1 MIYILINN
9 QYHIY
14 DYNQWI
20 EDFKGHQISL
30 IQIPHS
36 LDPIKKDS
44 KFQNIYSYSRFIS
57 NIFSLFQFNKIF
69 KIHKKIINEIS
80 PNENDVLLVYT
91 EYEILNQYVINIFY
105 KAHAKIWLLEDGLAT
120 MTLCNS
126 DSKKNSFKSKIYLF
140 VLKYVYS
147 YKYLKIYHLPDP
159 TPLMDDKLFNGVCV
173 RLGSSIKRQIP
184 LFQISNK
191 NEFKFTNLNSDKAIF
206 INNDLY
212 NFFCTFEDYLEI
224 TEKTLAQLSLN
235 FTEIY
240 FKFHPRETDY
250 NINLIKN
257 KINKI
262 PKIKFLDI
270 KGIIEEQ
277 VEAIKPKYAFSFV
290 SAALI
295 NLFHKG
301 IIPVFLYDTDYKIRN
316 DKFVKEIKVFLE
328 SVNYKPIRN
337 IEDFNKNYNSGLEIE
352 PIGSKTLFEI
362 ININ

>member
-1 MIYILINN
+1 M
-9 QYHIY
+9 
-14 DYNQWI
+14 
-20 EDFKGHQISL
+20 
-30 IQIPHS
+30 
-36 LDPIKKDS
+36 
-44 KFQNIYSYSRFIS
+44 
-57 NIFSLFQFNKIF
+57 
-69 KIHKKIINEIS
+69 
-80 PNENDVLLVYT
+80 LVYT

-140 VLKYVYS
+140 VLKYIYS